1 MAIYA
6 VHCPALDRDP
16 QAAFELARTVKQGF
30 AFWGLVFGP
39 LWLLFHGLWLALA
52 AWILGAAI
60 VGVAVVIGV
69 LSPFVASALYVLSAV
84 FIGLHGRMLHSAWLT
99 WLGRPL
105 SDIVTAP
112 ARVDA
117 ERGFLARALAETPIA
132 SIAPR
137 GASASS
143 APGPGPRGDQNII
156 GLFPEAG
163 SQ

>member
-84 FIGLHGRMLHSAWLT
+84 FIGLHGRMLHS
-99 WLGRPL
+99 
-105 SDIVTAP
+105 DIVTAP